1 MKKTSF
7 LAFVILFVVAISLV
21 ATIAPLATFVGAI
34 CSLPFALLACY
45 LTTPERLKNKER
57 KIIKKT
63 N

>member
-21 ATIAPLATFVGAI
+21 ATISPLATIAVAI
-34 CSLPFALLACY
+34 CSSPFVLAACY
-45 LTTPERLKNKER
+45 LTTHDRLKDKER
-57 KIIKKT
+57 KVIKKT

>member
-7 LAFVILFVVAISLV
+7 LAFVILFVVAISVIATISPL
-21 ATIAPLATFVGAI
+21 ATIAVAI
-34 CSLPFALLACY
+34 CSSPFVLAACY
-45 LTTPERLKNKER
+45 LTTHDRLKEKER

>member
-21 ATIAPLATFVGAI
+21 ATISPLATIAVAI
-34 CSLPFALLACY
+34 CSSPFVLAACY
-45 LTTPERLKNKER
+45 LTTPDRLKDKKH

>member
-1 MKKTSF
+1 MNRKLF

-45 LTTPERLKNKER
+45 LTTHDRLKEKER